1 MAITNEEAIAEVWQ
15 LFRETAA
22 RFKETDAQMDKRSAE
37 TDARMDK
44 RSAETDARF
53 KETDARMDKRFAET
67 DARMDKRSAET
78 NKKIDKLAGTF
89 GQQWGRLI
97 EALVRPDSIRLFQQR
112 GIQIEF
118 VTPRMKRER
127 GRDTMEIDLLLLNK
141 DELVIIEVKST
152 LKVDHVQDFLKDLAE
167 FKHFF
172 PEYQA
177 YRVYGAVAGL
187 EIVGQADKM
196 AYRQGLFVLAV
207 TGQDLVEIRNDSKF
221 KPKDFGIPS

>member
-1 MAITNEEAIAEVWQ
+1 MTITNEEAIAEVWQ
-15 LFRETAA
+15 LFRETDA
-22 RFKETDAQMDKRSAE
+22 RFKE

-44 RSAETDARF
+44 RSAETD
-53 KETDARMDKRFAET
+53 
-67 DARMDKRSAET
+67 
-78 NKKIDKLAGTF
+78 KKIDKLAGTF
-89 GQQWGRLI
+89 GQQWGKLI
-97 EALVRPDSIRLFQQR
+97 EALVRPDSIRLFQER

-118 VTPRMKRER
+118 VSPRVKRER

-141 DELVIIEVKST
+141 DELVIVEVKST
-152 LKVDHVQDFLKDLAE
+152 LKVDHVRDFLKDLAG

-207 TGQDLVEIRNDSKF
+207 TGQDLVEIRNDLKF
-221 KPKDFGIPS
+221 KPRDFGISS